1 MSNNTDATLL
11 LTISFQAYG
20 NLLMEKIRHKHT
32 LARNHFSKMAVMAVY
47 FKAEQ
52 LNGRRPSSM
61 GSASGGSSSEMEQD
75 NVGVNGT
82 AVTLVA

>member
-1 MSNNTDATLL
+1 
-11 LTISFQAYG
+11 
-20 NLLMEKIRHKHT
+20 MEKIRHKHT

-52 LNGRRPSSM
+52 LNPHGRRPSSM